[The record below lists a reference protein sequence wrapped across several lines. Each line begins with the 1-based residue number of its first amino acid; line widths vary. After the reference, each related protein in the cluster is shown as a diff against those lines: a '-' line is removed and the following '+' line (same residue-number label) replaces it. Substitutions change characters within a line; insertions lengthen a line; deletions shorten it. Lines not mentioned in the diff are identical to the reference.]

1 MVSRRLLVCFDI
13 QIWAHVKVMNQGR
26 ITSRCRNAYRLA
38 RGKAL
43 PAYGWLEVRP
53 RSTSDEFRGG
63 HCNMADYC
71 STAVCYLPTVKRR
84 D

>member
-13 QIWAHVKVMNQGR
+13 QIWAHVNVMNQGR
-26 ITSRCRNAYRLA
+26 ITPGCRNAYRLA
-38 RGKAL
+38 RGKHCQ
-43 PAYGWLEVRP
+43 LEVRP

-71 STAVCYLPTVKRR
+71 SNTVCYLPTVKRR

>member
-26 ITSRCRNAYRLA
+26 IA
-38 RGKAL
+38 AL
-43 PAYGWLEVRP
+43 PGESIDCLKDT

-71 STAVCYLPTVKRR
+71 SNAVCYLPTVKRR